1 MSSEYPDYVKGTNPV
16 YYWRMNRWTTFTRAA
31 TSVVGTIQEEIQ
43 TAGNN
48 TSNETTTKSAAYW
61 VNHSLPTGD
70 TPRDAGPL
78 MGGDSQSC
86 KNFDT
91 YEGGEGPRIM
101 QTGDASATLS
111 HEIPIGRNKASTINM
126 WAKVTGTF
134 PESNS
139 NRMLYA
145 SSPTTN
151 KGMHAG
157 LFIRRTD
164 VGGDMKVQFQHK
176 TKNDT
181 SLTESKVH
189 SVTHGG
195 GAYDTFDIYKWNM
208 FTLTYKV
215 VSSGTLANGIQIFV
229 NGKLDASHDHV
240 FDDAEPSP
248 TTTRDFYWYVLK
260 AANENTNQIVGN
272 SSEVTLWDRVLTNGE
287 ISDLYYHSLSP
298 SPARVRG
305 GMNRQLGRL
314 V

>member
-16 YYWRMNRWTTFTRAA
+16 YYWRMNRWTTFTRES
-31 TSVVGTIQEEIQ
+31 TSAVGTIQEEMQ
-43 TAGNN
+43 TSGNN
-48 TSNETTTKSAAYW
+48 TSNETTTRSAAYW

-91 YEGGEGPRIM
+91 YEGGEGPRLM

-111 HEIPIGRNKASTINM
+111 HEIPIGRNKTSTVNL
-126 WAKVTGTF
+126 WVQVTGTF

-139 NRMLYA
+139 NRLMYA
-145 SSPTTN
+145 SAPSTN

-157 LFIRRTD
+157 FFIRRTNVD
-164 VGGDMKVQFQHK
+164 GVLKVQFQHK

-181 SLTESKVH
+181 NLTQSNLH
-189 SVTHGG
+189 SALHGG
-195 GAYDTFDIYKWNM
+195 GEYDMFDIYKWNM
-208 FTLTYKV
+208 FTVTYKAV
-215 VSSGTLANGIQIFV
+215 TSGTLANGIQMYV
-229 NGKLDASHDHV
+229 NGEWAGSIDNV
-240 FDDAEPSP
+240 FDKAEPSP
-248 TTTRDFYWYVLK
+248 TTTRDFYWYLLK
-260 AANENTNQIVGN
+260 AANENTNQIVGK
-272 SSEVTLWDRVLTNGE
+272 SSEVAMWDRVLTHGE
-287 ISDLYYHSLSP
+287 ISDLYYHGLSP

-305 GMNRQLGRL
+305 GMHRQLGRL